1 MTTNQIACVIG
12 NGGLG
17 DVITYVGMINFL
29 ATKYK
34 VVLVACMKVY
44 YEQFKYFFNNDKI
57 KLYPINMY
65 DNTTMAQYDL
75 MMRANAIYDIYA
87 FGHYGSN
94 YIDYSKYYKKR
105 LDGTVVNILYN
116 YPISYY
122 EDVNIPIECM
132 SKYFYVSYPQD
143 IFDLYTELLENYPKY
158 VLVHQIGS
166 TQKFD
171 IVSYNKIN
179 LNETLTIDINKN
191 LYENGHKYHDIAEKF
206 INFKSVIFY
215 TKLVENAS
223 ALYLIDSCIHA
234 IALVVDVNKASP
246 RICYQREHRVKY
258 GLNKF
263 DYFLLVNGI
272 PQRVNLPIL
281 EN

>member
-17 DVITYVGMINFL
+17 DVITYVGMINYL

-65 DNTTMAQYDL
+65 DDTTMAQYDI
-75 MMRANAIYDIYA
+75 MMRTNTIYDIYA
-87 FGHYGSN
+87 FGHYGSI
-94 YIDYSKYYKKR
+94 YIDYFKYFKKR
-105 LDGTVVNILYN
+105 SDGTIVNILYN

-122 EDVNIPIECM
+122 EDVNIPIEYM
-132 SKYFYVSYPQD
+132 SKYFNVSYPHEM
-143 IFDLYTELLENYPKY
+143 IDLYNELLENYPKY

-166 TQKFD
+166 TQQFD
-171 IVSYNKIN
+171 IISYNQIDI
-179 LNETLTIDINKN
+179 NETLTIDINKN
-191 LYENGHKYHDIAEKF
+191 LYETGHKYHDIAEKF

-223 ALYLIDSCIHA
+223 SLYLIDSCIHA
-234 IALVVDVNKASP
+234 IALVVNVNKASP
-246 RICYQREHRVKY
+246 RICYQRERRVKY
-258 GLNKF
+258 GFDKF

-281 EN
+281 EK